1 MRPMPR
7 YDPDDI
13 AALAEGRLDPE
24 TAAALEREITTDP
37 IAGVE
42 LSAQRSALDAVS
54 GATRPE
60 LTILE
65 RSDLRS
71 AVADALGIT
80 APEFEETQRS
90 RRVPWGS
97 LGIAAATLVG
107 LVAVV
112 PLVGLLSTD
121 GDDVSA
127 SASFEL
133 APEAPTTT
141 VAAAEPEQQRSPA
154 AEGTEEAGKADE
166 VSEAAPA
173 IVTEVDEDDAL
184 RVGEDVDNGV
194 ATFGSSTTLPRATT
208 TTPPPDTTTLDV
220 TESSTTTSEVA
231 PSDGEGIEQLAAEL
245 GAIRSDTD
253 VSVIAEDVLEE
264 TACWAEDNET
274 RPDPSPQLFFFEYER
289 DQLAVIVYFE
299 LTEGEVGPFQ
309 VWSVPAC
316 ANLVVIP

>member
-1 MRPMPR
+1 MPR

-24 TAAALEREITTDP
+24 TAAALERDITIDP
-37 IAGVE
+37 VAAAE
-42 LSAQRSALDAVS
+42 LAAQRSALDAVS
-54 GATRPE
+54 EATRPE
-60 LTILE
+60 LTMSE
-65 RSDLRS
+65 RSDLHS

-141 VAAAEPEQQRSPA
+141 VAAAEPEQQRSAA

-173 IVTEVDEDDAL
+173 IVAEVDEDDAL
-184 RVGEDVDNGV
+184 RVDEDVDNGV

-208 TTPPPDTTTLDV
+208 TTPPPDTTTTLDV

-231 PSDGEGIEQLAAEL
+231 PSEGEEIEQLAAEL

-253 VSVIAEDVLEE
+253 VSAIAEGVLEE